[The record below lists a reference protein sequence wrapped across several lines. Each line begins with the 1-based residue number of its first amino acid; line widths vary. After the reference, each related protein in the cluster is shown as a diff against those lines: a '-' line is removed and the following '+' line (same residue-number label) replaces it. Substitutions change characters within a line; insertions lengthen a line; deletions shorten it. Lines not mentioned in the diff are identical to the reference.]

1 MLASVP
7 GFTSADSPGLPNR
20 PPAFFSTIT
29 ALGSEAFVVNMSSS
43 SSSERLPNNA
53 LLSAGTAAAVEAD
66 GLDSGLIEV
75 ALEPEKRSSSE
86 LGYPAE

>member
-53 LLSAGTAAAVEAD
+53 LLSAGTAAVEG

-86 LGYPAE
+86 LGDPAE

>member
-7 GFTSADSPGLPNR
+7 GFTSADSSGPPNR
-20 PPAFFSTIT
+20 PAAFFSTTT

-43 SSSERLPNNA
+43 ETLPNNA
-53 LLSAGTAAAVEAD
+53 LLAAGTAAAVEAD

-75 ALEPEKRSSSE
+75 AFEPENRSSSE
-86 LGYPAE
+86 LGDPAE